1 MLLQMTL
8 FHSFFWLSNILLCFY
23 VLVTVDNSAAVNT
36 GVHVS
41 FQIVVSSICM
51 PRNGIEGSYGN
62 FWFFKEPPYCSA

>member
-23 VLVTVDNSAAVNT
+23 VLVTVINSAAKNT

-41 FQIVVSSICM
+41 FQIVVFSIYM
-51 PRNGIEGSYGN
+51 SRNGIEGSYGN
-62 FWFFKEPPYCSA
+62 F